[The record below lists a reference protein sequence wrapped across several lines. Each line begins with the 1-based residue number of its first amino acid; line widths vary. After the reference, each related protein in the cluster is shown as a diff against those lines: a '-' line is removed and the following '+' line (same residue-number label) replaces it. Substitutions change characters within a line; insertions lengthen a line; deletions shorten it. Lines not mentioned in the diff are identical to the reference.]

1 MITRAQA
8 LGTWILIVLML
19 VLAAGQSWGTFLVA
33 DSAGGGSLG
42 ISGFSGF
49 PVIGT
54 LIALQTVTI
63 LATLLVRPIVIRILA
78 GLLVPFMIWNFID
91 VLVSADSRVRETFV
105 RVIAEQTGVMQDV
118 SSSEFLL
125 ASSSSWFPWV
135 YLGAVAMNI
144 GFLCSIAAL
153 PLKSKAVASAE
164 KNRDLPEDLW
174 GNQK

>member
-1 MITRAQA
+1 VITRAQA

-19 VLAAGQSWGTFLVA
+19 VLAAGQSWGTFLVT

-54 LIALQTVTI
+54 LIALQTVSI
-63 LATLLVRPIVIRILA
+63 LATLLVRPIVIRIVA

-91 VLVSADSRVRETFV
+91 VLVSAESKVRETFV
-105 RVIAEQTGVMQDV
+105 RVIAEQTGVMQDA
-118 SSSEFLL
+118 SSSEFLV
-125 ASSSSWFPWV
+125 ASSNSLFPWV
-135 YLGAVAMNI
+135 YLGAVTLNI
-144 GFLCSIAAL
+144 GFLCSIAAVT
-153 PLKSKAVASAE
+153 LKSKAVASAA
-164 KNRDLPEDLW
+164 KDKDLPEDLW